1 MGINEMCN
9 AALAIDRANTG
20 YDQSNR
26 WGFFNR
32 KTKKIIPNSEA
43 DCSSCCGAIVSLGGY
58 NVNLNDPFY
67 TGTFR
72 ERLLAAG
79 FRVERFTSRAQM
91 KRGRFLLSSGHVEF
105 CYSDTQLFSANID
118 ERGRISGGK
127 AGDQT
132 GKEVYFKPFFNP
144 GWLWVLIP
152 PAESAPS
159 KSIATLAR
167 EVRNGAWGNDPQRSA
182 RLKAAG
188 YDPKAVQAE
197 VNRQSA
203 ANKPGKTIA
212 QVANEVIRGTWGND
226 PSRSKKLKAA
236 GYDPAAVQR
245 EVNARLNNS
254 KLDAIAR
261 RVIRGEFGNG
271 ATRVAKLKKAGYD
284 PVAVQKRVNQ
294 LS

>member
-9 AALAIDRANTG
+9 AAVAIDKANTG
-20 YDQSNR
+20 YDQYQR
-26 WGFFNR
+26 WSFFNR
-32 KTKKIIPNSEA
+32 STNTIIKNAEG
-43 DCSSCCGAIVSLGGY
+43 DCSSVCGAIVRLGGY
-58 NVNLNDPFY
+58 PVNLNDPFY

-79 FRVERFTSRAQM
+79 FRAERFTSKSQM

-105 CYSDTQLFSANID
+105 CYSDTQLFSANKD
-118 ERGRISGGK
+118 ERGKASGGK

-152 PAESAPS
+152 PAESS
-159 KSIATLAR
+159 KRKSVATLAK
-167 EVRNGAWGNDPQRSA
+167 EVRNGAWGNDPQRSQK
-182 RLKAAG
+182 LKAAG

-197 VNRQSA
+197 VNRQIA
-203 ANKPGKTIA
+203 ANKPGKTVA
-212 QVANEVIRGTWGND
+212 QLASEVLQGTWGND
-226 PSRSKKLKAA
+226 PARSQKLKAA
-236 GYDPAAVQR
+236 GYDPKAVQR

-254 KLDAIAR
+254 KLDTIAK
-261 RVIRGEFGNG
+261 RVINGEFGNG
-271 ATRVAKLKKAGYD
+271 ANRIANLKKAGYD

-294 LS
+294 LI